1 MSTLRYYKKGVVAF
15 VTTLIAG
22 LTWALTE
29 GNGITGLEALGIL
42 GMLVPIVGG
51 VTVAEN
57 GPKPPPNPLDGH
69 RV

>member
-29 GNGITGLEALGIL
+29 GDGVSALETLGIL

-57 GPKPPPNPLDGH
+57 GPKPVGPLDQPL
-69 RV
+69 R